1 MTSLQEEKTGA
12 SGQGEDS
19 GKRDLKSM
27 DLEELTRLIREK
39 GLPAFRAKQIFQ
51 WLHVRHVRGYEEMT
65 NLPAALRQSLAG
77 EYPLVTAS
85 VADRQTSRI
94 DGTQKFLFRLP
105 DGCLVES
112 VFMRYKFG
120 NSVCISSQV
129 GCRMGCRFC
138 ASTLHGLVRS
148 LSPSE
153 MLEQIYAIRRETG
166 ENISHVVVMGM
177 GEPLDN

>member
-1 MTSLQEEKTGA
+1 MCFAVHGHTPAGGDRKLRITFMTSLQEEKTGA

-77 EYPLVTAS
+77 E
-85 VADRQTSRI
+85 
-94 DGTQKFLFRLP
+94 
-105 DGCLVES
+105 
-112 VFMRYKFG
+112 
-120 NSVCISSQV
+120 
-129 GCRMGCRFC
+129 
-138 ASTLHGLVRS
+138 
-148 LSPSE
+148 
-153 MLEQIYAIRRETG
+153 
-166 ENISHVVVMGM
+166 
-177 GEPLDN
+177 